1 MVKPR
6 IIWLLSWLGSLA
18 FLIIYQQWLAWLML
32 GAVLLIPLFSL
43 LISGYAMLTARL
55 EASAPGRLT
64 AGTEAVIQF
73 RCVSKG
79 IPPQW
84 NCRVLVTHGIT
95 GKRKRLRSA
104 DPLPTDHSGVLF
116 CHLTRVRVYD
126 YLGLFA
132 LPLRGQRNLRVVVE
146 PKPVPIPHSE
156 EADADA
162 AFAWKPKNG
171 GFSENHELRLYAPGD
186 NLRQIHWKLSAKT
199 GKLIIRE
206 PMEPQRDLMLLTLD
220 IRGTGHQQDRK
231 FGRLLWLG
239 RYLLEKGFSFEI
251 RALSGRGLE
260 VCPVSD
266 SRQLHR
272 ALENLLCAPPAEEGS
287 ILDQSFAASWQFYLG
302 GDADETR

>member
-206 PMEPQRDLMLLTLD
+206 PMEPDPGRVLVSLVLKGEGDELERLL
-220 IRGTGHQQDRK
+220 
-231 FGRLLWLG
+231 GRTLWLG
-239 RYLLEKGFSFEI
+239 RRLIEQQIPFELLSRTGDGI
-251 RALSGRGLE
+251 GRARVNNLQALDVAMEELLSSTTVKDEL
-260 VCPVSD
+260 P
-266 SRQLHR
+266 
-272 ALENLLCAPPAEEGS
+272 ALPAEAFTHQY
-287 ILDQSFAASWQFYLG
+287 ILG
-302 GDADETR
+302 GEPDEE

>member
-55 EASAPGRLT
+55 ETSAPGRLT

-206 PMEPQRDLMLLTLD
+206 PMEPDPGRVLVSLVLKGEGDELERLL
-220 IRGTGHQQDRK
+220 
-231 FGRLLWLG
+231 GRTLWLG
-239 RYLLEKGFSFEI
+239 RRLIEQQIPFELLSRTGDGI
-251 RALSGRGLE
+251 RRARVNNLQALDVAMEELLSSTTVKDEL
-260 VCPVSD
+260 P
-266 SRQLHR
+266 
-272 ALENLLCAPPAEEGS
+272 ALPAEAFTHQY
-287 ILDQSFAASWQFYLG
+287 ILG
-302 GDADETR
+302 GEPDEE

>member
-206 PMEPQRDLMLLTLD
+206 PMEPDPGRVLVSLVLKGEGDELERLL
-220 IRGTGHQQDRK
+220 
-231 FGRLLWLG
+231 GRTLWLG
-239 RYLLEKGFSFEI
+239 RRLIEQQIPFELLSRTGDGI
-251 RALSGRGLE
+251 RRARVNNLQALDVAMEELLSSTTVKDEL
-260 VCPVSD
+260 P
-266 SRQLHR
+266 
-272 ALENLLCAPPAEEGS
+272 ALPAEA
-287 ILDQSFAASWQFYLG
+287 FAHQYILG
-302 GDADETR
+302 GEPDEE

>member
-32 GAVLLIPLFSL
+32 GAVLLIPLSSL
-43 LISGYAMLTARL
+43 RISGYAMLTARL

-206 PMEPQRDLMLLTLD
+206 PMEPDPGRVLVSLVLKGEGDALARLL
-220 IRGTGHQQDRK
+220 
-231 FGRLLWLG
+231 GRTLWLG
-239 RYLLEKGFSFEI
+239 RRLIEQQIPFVLLSRTGDGI
-251 RALSGRGLE
+251 RRARVNNLQALDVAMEELLSSTTVKDELPALS
-260 VCPVSD
+260 
-266 SRQLHR
+266 
-272 ALENLLCAPPAEEGS
+272 AEAFTHQY
-287 ILDQSFAASWQFYLG
+287 ILG
-302 GDADETR
+302 GEPDEE

>member
-55 EASAPGRLT
+55 ETSAPGRLT

-199 GKLIIRE
+199 GRLIIRE
-206 PMEPQRDLMLLTLD
+206 PMEPDPGRVLVSLVLKGEGDELERLL
-220 IRGTGHQQDRK
+220 
-231 FGRLLWLG
+231 GRTLWLG
-239 RYLLEKGFSFEI
+239 RRLIEQQIPFELLSRTGDGI
-251 RALSGRGLE
+251 RRARVNNLQALDVAMEELLSSTTVKDEL
-260 VCPVSD
+260 P
-266 SRQLHR
+266 
-272 ALENLLCAPPAEEGS
+272 ALPAEAFTHQY
-287 ILDQSFAASWQFYLG
+287 ILG
-302 GDADETR
+302 GEPDEE

>member
-206 PMEPQRDLMLLTLD
+206 PMEPDPGRVLVSLVLKGEGDELERLL
-220 IRGTGHQQDRK
+220 
-231 FGRLLWLG
+231 GRTLWLG
-239 RYLLEKGFSFEI
+239 RRLIEQQIPFELLSRTGDGI
-251 RALSGRGLE
+251 RRARVNNLQALDVAMEELLSSTTVKDEL
-260 VCPVSD
+260 P
-266 SRQLHR
+266 
-272 ALENLLCAPPAEEGS
+272 ALPAEAFTHQY
-287 ILDQSFAASWQFYLG
+287 ILG
-302 GDADETR
+302 GEPDEA

>member
-1 MVKPR
+1 MVKSR
-6 IIWLLSWLGSLA
+6 IIWLLSWLSSLA

-64 AGTEAVIQF
+64 AGTPAVIQF

-79 IPPQW
+79 ITPQW
-84 NCRVLVTHGIT
+84 SCRVQVTHGIT
-95 GKRKRLRSA
+95 GRRRRLRPT

-116 CHLTRVRVYD
+116 CHLTRVRVFD

-206 PMEPQRDLMLLTLD
+206 PMEPNPGRVLVSLVLKGKDDELERLL
-220 IRGTGHQQDRK
+220 
-231 FGRLLWLG
+231 GRTLWLG
-239 RYLLEKGFSFEI
+239 RRLMEQQIPFELLSRTGDGVR
-251 RALSGRGLE
+251 RAKVNNLQALDVAMEELLSSTTVKDELPE
-260 VCPVSD
+260 
-266 SRQLHR
+266 L
-272 ALENLLCAPPAEEGS
+272 PAEA
-287 ILDQSFAASWQFYLG
+287 FAHQYILG
-302 GDADETR
+302 GEPDEE

>member
-206 PMEPQRDLMLLTLD
+206 PMEPDPGRVLVSLVLKGEGDELERLL
-220 IRGTGHQQDRK
+220 
-231 FGRLLWLG
+231 GRTLWLG
-239 RYLLEKGFSFEI
+239 RRLIEQQIPFELLSRTGDGI
-251 RALSGRGLE
+251 RRARVNNLQALDVAMEELLSSTTVKDEL
-260 VCPVSD
+260 P
-266 SRQLHR
+266 
-272 ALENLLCAPPAEEGS
+272 ALPAEAFTHQY
-287 ILDQSFAASWQFYLG
+287 ILG
-302 GDADETR
+302 GEPDEE